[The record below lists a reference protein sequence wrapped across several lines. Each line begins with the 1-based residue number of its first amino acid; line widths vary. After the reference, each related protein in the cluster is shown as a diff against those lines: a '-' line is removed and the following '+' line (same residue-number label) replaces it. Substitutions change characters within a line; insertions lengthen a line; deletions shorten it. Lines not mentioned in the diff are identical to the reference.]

1 MILSISKMSSDRMRP
16 APANIG
22 RDAAAAG
29 PVARERSAVPGLDA
43 LRQLV
48 SRHARNS
55 HGPSA
60 VEGLTITAT
69 DAPTSPRPGVAEPS
83 LGLVIQGRK
92 RTVCGDRVLDYAAG
106 EFLIAQLDLPV
117 VGQVTEASAECPFLG
132 IGIRIDPAEIAAMLL
147 EAAAAPGHPAARA
160 PGVTV
165 ASADAPL
172 LDALSHLAGLLDTPR
187 DVPILASLY
196 RREVLWRL
204 LTGPQGAVV
213 RQIGLADGNLAHITR
228 AVRWIR
234 DHHDDP
240 IRIGQLASLAGMSES
255 TFHRH
260 FRVVTRMTPIQYQKA
275 VRLQEA
281 RLALVSGGRDVAE
294 VAHAVGYDSASQFSR
309 EYRRLFGAPP
319 GRDAQRIR
327 AAEGVPVP

>member
-1 MILSISKMSSDRMRP
+1 VS
-16 APANIG
+16 
-22 RDAAAAG
+22 
-29 PVARERSAVPGLDA
+29 GLDT

-55 HGPSA
+55 HEPTA
-60 VEGLTITAT
+60 IEGLTITAT
-69 DAPTSPRPGVAEPS
+69 DGPTSPRAGVAEPS

-92 RTVCGDRVLDYAAG
+92 RTVSGDRVFDYAAG

-117 VGQVTEASAECPFLG
+117 IGQVTEASAGRPFLG
-132 IGIRIDPAEIAAMLL
+132 IGIRIEPPQIAAMLL
-147 EAAAAPGHPAARA
+147 EATLPLQDTPARA
-160 PGVTV
+160 PGIAV
-165 ASADAPL
+165 ATAGPPL
-172 LDALSHLAGLLDTPR
+172 LDALARLASLLDTPQ
-187 DVPILASLY
+187 DVRILAPPY

-213 RQIGLADGNLAHITR
+213 RQIGQADGNLSHITR
-228 AVRWIR
+228 TVQWIR
-234 DHHDDP
+234 DHHDGT
-240 IRIGQLASLAGMSES
+240 IRIDQLASLAQMSES

-260 FRVVTRMTPIQYQKA
+260 FRAVTHMTPIQYQKA
-275 VRLQEA
+275 VRLQQA

-319 GRDAQRIR
+319 GLDAQRIR
-327 AAEGVPVP
+327 AAAGVPVP

>member
-1 MILSISKMSSDRMRP
+1 VS
-16 APANIG
+16 
-22 RDAAAAG
+22 
-29 PVARERSAVPGLDA
+29 GLDT
-43 LRQLV
+43 LRRLV
-48 SRHARNS
+48 GRHAHNS

-60 VEGLTITAT
+60 IEGLMVTAT
-69 DAPTSPRPGVAEPS
+69 DAPTAPRAGVAEPS

-92 RTVCGDRVLDYAAG
+92 RTVSGDRVFDYAAG
-106 EFLIAQLDLPV
+106 EFLISQLDLPV
-117 VGQVTEASAECPFLG
+117 VGQVTAASAMRPFLG
-132 IGIRIDPAEIAAMLL
+132 IGIRLEPSEIAAMLL
-147 EAAAAPGHPAARA
+147 ESADALDGAAARA
-160 PGVTV
+160 PGIAV

-172 LDALSHLAGLLDTPR
+172 LDALSHLAGLLDAPR
-187 DVPILASLY
+187 DVPILAPLY

-213 RQIGLADGNLAHITR
+213 RQIGLADGNLAHIART
-228 AVRWIR
+228 VQWIR

-240 IRIGQLASLAGMSES
+240 IRIGQLAALAGMSES

-260 FRVVTRMTPIQYQKA
+260 FRAVTHLTPIQYQKA
-275 VRLQEA
+275 VRLQQA
-281 RLALVSGGRDVAE
+281 RLALVSGGLDVAE

>member
-1 MILSISKMSSDRMRP
+1 MS
-16 APANIG
+16 
-22 RDAAAAG
+22 
-29 PVARERSAVPGLDA
+29 GLDT

-55 HGPSA
+55 HGPTA

-69 DAPTSPRPGVAEPS
+69 DAPTSPRPGIAEPS
-83 LGLVIQGRK
+83 LGLVIQGGK
-92 RTVCGDRVLDYAAG
+92 RIVSGDRVFDYAVG
-106 EFLIAQLDLPV
+106 EFLIAQLALPV
-117 VGQVTEASAECPFLG
+117 TGQVTAASAERPFLG
-132 IGIRIDPAEIAAMLL
+132 IGIRIVPAEVAAMLL
-147 EAAAAPGHPAARA
+147 QAVATPGDAPGCG
-160 PGVTV
+160 PGIAV
-165 ASADAPL
+165 ASAGPPL
-172 LDALSHLAGLLDTPR
+172 LDALSHLAGLLDAPQ
-187 DVPILASLY
+187 DVPVLAPLY

-204 LTGPQGAVV
+204 LTGPQGAAV

-228 AVRWIR
+228 TVQWIR
-234 DHHDDP
+234 DHHDDA
-240 IRIGQLASLAGMSES
+240 IRIEQLAALAGMSES

-260 FRVVTRMTPIQYQKA
+260 FRAVTRMTPIQYQKA

-327 AAEGVPVP
+327 TAEGVPVP